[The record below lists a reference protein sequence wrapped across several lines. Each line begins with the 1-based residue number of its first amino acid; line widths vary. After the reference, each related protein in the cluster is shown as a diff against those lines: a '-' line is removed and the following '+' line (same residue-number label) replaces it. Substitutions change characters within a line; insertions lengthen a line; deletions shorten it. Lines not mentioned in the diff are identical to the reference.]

1 MTIKVIDSFM
11 FFNEKNMIKLR
22 LNYLNEVVDYF
33 LISESNYTFSGKSKP
48 YYLDEILKELPDD
61 ITNKIIRIKYEPDIS
76 QFNVDQKLDY
86 CDYNSD
92 FWKLENAQRNLIT
105 NHLSQF
111 SSTDLFMLSDL
122 DEIPRKEIV
131 KEYKEVFE
139 NYYGSAIPED
149 FLCRCLMDFFY
160 YNFNTYCGNR
170 WCGTTISTVK
180 NAIEKSCAYFRNT
193 NSFYPIENGG
203 FHFSTF
209 GNVNQIREKIQSY
222 SHQEYNKECYINDDN
237 ILNSIQNKED
247 MYHNGGT
254 FTDYNFSHYPKNLR
268 NLITKIFP
276 AELYSL

>member
-1 MTIKVIDSFM
+1 MKVIDSFM
-11 FFNEKNMIKLR
+11 FFNEINMLKLR
-22 LNYLNEVVDYF
+22 LNYLNDVVDYF
-33 LISESNYTFSGKSKP
+33 VISEGKYTHSGKSKP
-48 YYLDEILKELPDD
+48 YYLDEVLPEIDEN
-61 ITNKIIRIKYEPDIS
+61 IKKKIIRIKYEPDITN
-76 QFNVDQKLDY
+76 FNFPTNINE
-86 CDYNSD
+86 CDFGSGY
-92 FWKLENAQRNLIT
+92 WELERSQRNLIT
-105 NHLSQF
+105 ESLTQF
-111 SSTDLFMLSDL
+111 SLTDMFMISDL

-193 NSFYPIENGG
+193 NSFYPINNGG

-247 MYHNGGT
+247 IYHNGGT
-254 FTDYNFSHYPKNLR
+254 FTDYNFSYYPKDLR